1 MKKKA
6 ILLAA
11 AAVLMVVV
19 VWLVIALP
27 MDRQLIATDSTHDNV
42 EYLRA
47 DSAKLDAG
55 RRLRF
60 AAYDPDCD
68 MVQLCFAVQ
77 KGDKALGQGEDIAIA
92 VDGAALKTWKYFT
105 HSTWK
110 RVYYNFLLE
119 NVAPGAQITFTYDG
133 QTITI
138 E

>member
-1 MKKKA
+1 MKRA
-6 ILLAA
+6 IFLAA
-11 AAVLMVVV
+11 AAVLMVVA
-19 VWLVIALP
+19 VWLLIALP
-27 MDRQLIATDSTHDNV
+27 ADRQLIATDSTHDNIQ
-42 EYLRA
+42 YL
-47 DSAKLDAG
+47 SVDAPDLKEG

-68 MVQLCFAVQ
+68 MVQLCFSVQ

-92 VDGAALKTWKYFT
+92 VDGAALETWKYFT

-119 NVAPGAQITFTYDG
+119 NVAPSAQITFTYDG

-138 E
+138 A

>member
-1 MKKKA
+1 MKRA
-6 ILLAA
+6 IFLAA
-11 AAVLMVVV
+11 AAVLMVVA
-19 VWLVIALP
+19 VWLLIALP
-27 MDRQLIATDSTHDNV
+27 ADRQLIAMDSTHDNIQ
-42 EYLRA
+42 YL
-47 DSAKLDAG
+47 SVDAPDLKEG

-68 MVQLCFAVQ
+68 MVQLCFSVQ

-92 VDGAALKTWKYFT
+92 VDGAALETWKYFT

-138 E
+138 A

>member
-11 AAVLMVVV
+11 IAAVAI
-19 VWLVIALP
+19 WLLIALP
-27 MDRQLIATDSTHDNV
+27 TDRQLISTASTHANIR
-42 EYLRA
+42 YLTV
-47 DSAKLDAG
+47 DTPKLTG
-55 RRLRF
+55 QHRLRF

-68 MVQLCFAVQ
+68 MVQLCFSVQ

-92 VDGAALKTWKYFT
+92 VDGAALETWKYFT

-133 QTITI
+133 QTIIIT
-138 E
+138 